1 MLVEYIM
8 PSMKILDNWTLLL
21 AKLPSYV
28 AFKGT
33 FDIDIDVGLL
43 NLIMKSDHPEFTKE
57 RKSLLS
63 NVIEKIDKKTSTL
76 KIKHN
81 QRYGLGRFYPD
92 NSISPICLS
101 RHIKHTLFHHL
112 NYIDLDMV
120 KGHPTIIYN
129 IAKMNNIELPTF
141 EKYLKDPTHIFQQL
155 IEYYSAT
162 DETPLTEDN
171 VKDIFNISIYGG
183 GHKTWIEQ
191 MSEKGIE
198 LATCEPHSFVVQFI
212 KECKIVMELIYLNNK
227 DIVSRV
233 KGNLS
238 DEYQIKSRT
247 MSYWCGAVEN
257 EIIHI
262 CYKFLVKRGII
273 IDKKNVVLEYDGI
286 CFKQNDEVDSELL
299 DSVLCELNDK
309 ILKETSLQVTMKWKG
324 YKSENIHSEI
334 IEALNES
341 QSEISETDQSEDSDD
356 DYESFKEVSWR
367 FERNHLKIKNKGIFI
382 KELDDTIIAMSKSHI
397 ITSYEHMT
405 YMKESVK
412 KGITSYTETNFIS
425 DWLRNNSS
433 QRCYDDIECYPK
445 GISCPPNIFNT
456 WKPFAMENVKH
467 YEPNPVA
474 LKLILQHIKI
484 LCGNDDMISDYF
496 IKWVAQMIQYPGVK
510 SKCPTIISQEG
521 AGKGTLMRLFE
532 KMLGSNKVFET
543 ANPSRD
549 VWGDFNGRMANVF
562 LVNLN
567 ELSKKETADSEGKI
581 KTLITDP
588 RLTINNENVDPYD
601 IYSYH
606 RFIITTNKE
615 EPINTTKDDRR
626 KFIFRSSDEL
636 CGNKEYFNKM
646 YELLDDVNVI
656 KTCYEYFNSIE
667 GMDKFDL
674 IPMPVSNYQ
683 KELQKLSASPIE
695 TWLEYFTLENEG
707 KIQVEE
713 PTKYLFDSFV
723 KWATK
728 NMPDYKI
735 NLVAFGVRLDR
746 LKIDGI
752 IKGSHTKQ
760 GNTKIFDIALLKKH
774 FGIGC
779 LIELKND
786 DNKVES
792 VSECESESGE
802 TDNEDV
808 IKKVDECDCGL
819 KISNIC
825 KCKNPTIEIHK
836 LSKNKICKGCDK
848 WLCRC

>member
-8 PSMKILDNWTLLL
+8 PSMKILENWTLLL

-33 FDIDIDVGLL
+33 FDIDIDVELL
-43 NLIMKSDHPEFTKE
+43 NLIMKNDNPEFTKE
-57 RKSLLS
+57 RKQLLS
-63 NVIEKIDKKTSTL
+63 NVIEKVDKKTGTL

-129 IAKMNNIELPTF
+129 IAKMNNIQLPTF
-141 EKYLKDPTHIFQQL
+141 EKYLKDPTSIFEQL

-183 GHKTWIEQ
+183 GHNTWIQQ

-198 LATCEPHSFVVQFI
+198 LSTCEPHSFVTQFI

-227 DIVSRV
+227 DIVDRI
-233 KGNLS
+233 KGSLT

-247 MSYWCGAVEN
+247 MSYWCGSIEN

-286 CFKQNDEVDSELL
+286 CFKQNDGLDSELL

-309 ILKETSLQVTMKWKG
+309 ILKETNLQVTMKWKG
-324 YKSENIHSEI
+324 YKPEHIHNDI
-334 IEALNES
+334 IETLSNMTD
-341 QSEISETDQSEDSDD
+341 SEISLSEESEESDD
-356 DYESFKEVSWR
+356 DYESFQVVSDR

-382 KELDDTIIAMSKSHI
+382 KELDDTIIVMSKSNL
-397 ITSYEHMT
+397 ITSYEHMIYT
-405 YMKESVK
+405 KAVLK
-412 KGITSYTETNFIS
+412 NGKPSYTEQNFIN
-425 DWLRNNSS
+425 DWLRNNPT

-445 GISCPPNIFNT
+445 GVPCPENIFNT
-456 WKPFAMENVKH
+456 WKSFAMENVTK
-467 YEPNPVA
+467 YDPNAEA

-496 IKWVAQMIQYPGVK
+496 IKWIAQMIQYPAIK
-510 SKCPTIISQEG
+510 STCPTIISKEG
-521 AGKGTLMRLFE
+521 AGKGTLMRLLE

-543 ANPSRD
+543 ATPSRD
-549 VWGDFNGRMANVF
+549 IWGDFNGRMANTF
-562 LVNLN
+562 LINLN
-567 ELSKKETADSEGKI
+567 ELSKKETTDSEGKI
-581 KTLITDP
+581 KALITDP
-588 RLTINNENVDPYD
+588 KITINNKGISQYD
-601 IYSYH
+601 INSYH

-615 EPINTTKDDRR
+615 EPINTTADDRR

-646 YELLDDVNVI
+646 YELLDDINVI

-667 GMDKFDL
+667 GMDKFNL
-674 IPMPVSNYQ
+674 ITIPVSNYQ
-683 KELQKLSASPIE
+683 KELQKMSASPIE
-695 TWLEYFTLENEG
+695 TWLEYFTLQNES
-707 KIQVEE
+707 KIEVEE
-713 PTKYLFDSFV
+713 PTKNLFDLFV
-723 KWATK
+723 KWAAK

-735 NLVAFGVRLDR
+735 NLVAFGVRLNR

-752 IKGSHTKQ
+752 LKGRHTKK
-760 GNTKIFDIALLKKH
+760 GETKIFDIALLKKH
-774 FGIGC
+774 FGLGC
-779 LIELKND
+779 LLELNND
-786 DNKVES
+786 DEIDNEI
-792 VSECESESGE
+792 ESESDE
-802 TDNEDV
+802 TE
-808 IKKVDECDCGL
+808 
-819 KISNIC
+819 
-825 KCKNPTIEIHK
+825 IEY
-836 LSKNKICKGCDK
+836 
-848 WLCRC
+848 